1 MKVHLLQPK
10 DRNVYETV
18 APFPNDLFED
28 LQLDSIL
35 QIMAKQDRYV
45 YQSCRRILLEPL
57 TDLSVI
63 QYRQKAI
70 EDVLQNKKSIL
81 ELYVTV
87 AEVVTDLS
95 NYKDRLKK
103 RGNPS
108 AAIRVIDSIEML
120 DILAVGLEKL
130 KAEITNTYGH
140 FHSENFR
147 EFYDTFLQEFD
158 SNFMQMIHQKR
169 QTLQA
174 LQVGGEIQ
182 ISAQL
187 GAGLKSERFLVN
199 SVAEYQSKHKFDK
212 IESLFST
219 LIKKDEIRINYDD
232 LRLSADCKDLENA
245 GLLHI
250 ANYFDS
256 FSREIQRLFESLR
269 SQLAFLYGCA
279 NLHTHMSGMTFPVC
293 FPEFD
298 VEQQSPMALDLYDL
312 SLAIKTLRTPVTNRL
327 SDGEVLLYL
336 VTGTNQGGKTS
347 FLRSVGTAQL
357 MAQSGLFV
365 PAGTFRTCIYRGIYT
380 HFIRNEDITMT
391 SGKLEEEL
399 SRLSKIIDRVKT
411 GSLILLNESFATTS
425 EREGANIAEEI
436 VRAFYDN
443 GITCFFVTHIYAFV
457 KKAYEEAWERTRF
470 LQAQR
475 LDDGTRTFRILPG
488 EPSSTGYGME
498 LYRQII
504 GEAGAGTDREA

>member
-1 MKVHLLQPK
+1 MKVYLLNPK
-10 DRNVYETV
+10 DRNSYEDI
-18 APFPNDLFED
+18 APFRNDLFD
-28 LQLDSIL
+28 DFQLDQIL
-35 QIMAKQDRYV
+35 QVMSKHDRFV
-45 YQSCRRILLEPL
+45 YQACQRILLEPL
-57 TDLSVI
+57 TDIEVI
-63 QYRQKAI
+63 LYRQEAI
-70 EDVLQNKKSIL
+70 RDVLENKKSIL
-81 ELYVTV
+81 DLYVTV

-95 NYKDRLKK
+95 NFKDRLKK

-120 DILAVGLEKL
+120 DILALGLEKL

-140 FHSENFR
+140 FHSGNFR

-158 SNFMQMIHQKR
+158 TNFMQMIHQKR

-219 LIKKDEIRINYDD
+219 LIKKDEIRINFDD
-232 LRLSADCKDLENA
+232 LQLSRDCKDLENA

-256 FSREIQRLFESLR
+256 FSKEIQRLFESLR
-269 SQLAFLYGCA
+269 TQLAFLYGCA
-279 NLHTHMSGMTFPVC
+279 NLHTHMVGMTFPIC

-298 VEQQSPMALDLYDL
+298 PKLQSPMAINLYDL
-312 SLAIKTLRTPVTNRL
+312 SLAIQMLRMPAANQL
-327 SDGEVLLYL
+327 PDGEVSLYL
-336 VTGTNQGGKTS
+336 ITGTNQGGKTS
-347 FLRSVGTAQL
+347 FLRSVGIAQL
-357 MAQSGLFV
+357 MAQCGLFA
-365 PAGTFRTCIYRGIYT
+365 PAKSLRTGIYRGIFT

-399 SRLSKIIDRVKT
+399 SRLSKIIDYIKP

-436 VRAFYDN
+436 IRAFYDN
-443 GITCFFVTHIYAFV
+443 GITCFFVTHIYAFA
-457 KKAYEEAWERTRF
+457 KKAYEEMWEHTQF
-470 LQAQR
+470 LQAER
-475 LDDGTRTFRILPG
+475 LEDGTRTFRMLPG

-498 LYRQII
+498 LYRRII
-504 GEAGAGTDREA
+504 GGPEVLGK